1 MTGLTP
7 IPLSVLASR
16 MFAELE
22 RNDAIFDL
30 PARRFVLGDPKRDL
44 SVEVHGRRAATPFGP
59 AAGPHTQLAQ
69 NIVLAWLGGA
79 RIIELKTVQVLDTLE
94 IPRPCIDMATIGYN
108 VEWSQELRLTQSL
121 EEYVKAWM
129 LIHALV
135 ASGKLNLAPGFADT
149 VFDMSVGYDLK
160 GVKTAPMR
168 DFIEGLKDASA
179 IIDRLRPEMPEA
191 FRDLPYPARI
201 SDTLTLSTFHGC
213 PPEEIEGIADH
224 LMREHG
230 LSVVVKLNPTLVGRD
245 DMRSILNERLG
256 YTELH
261 VPDEA
266 FEKDATWEQAM
277 GICERLEAAAKALG
291 VGFGVKFSNTL
302 IVRNH
307 RDFFPAS
314 EKVMYT
320 SGAPLHVLA
329 VELVRRFRRRFGD
342 RIPVSFSAG
351 VDERNFAATVALGL
365 VPVTAC
371 SDLLK
376 PGGYGRAW
384 RMFEQLHKAMAGLGA
399 ADLATYTKRALAG
412 MGDGADVSEAR
423 LKNTEAYADA
433 VLSDPRYG
441 RTATNT
447 PPRRVG
453 SELKLLDCLTCDKCV
468 PVCPN
473 DANFTLSLPKGT
485 EIPTATA
492 TKTGDGWTVATGEP
506 IIVARPHQIANLA
519 DACNECGN
527 CDVFCPETGGPYKVK
542 PRFFLDPATWERQT
556 DRDGL
561 LVSGTAIRARVNG
574 VEYRIERGET
584 TRFVGPDF
592 AVDFDPADPAGTLS
606 GEGTFVDLGVCFT
619 LLTLVDGAAAD
630 VNWVSAEG

>member
-22 RNDAIFDL
+22 RNNAIFDL
-30 PARRFVLGDPKRDL
+30 PARRFVLGDPERDL
-44 SVEVHGRRAATPFGP
+44 SVNVHGHRAATPFGP

-79 RIIELKTVQVLDTLE
+79 RIIELKTVQILDALE
-94 IPRPCIDMATIGYN
+94 IPRPCIDMETIGFN

-129 LIHALV
+129 LIHALA
-135 ASGKLNLAPGFADT
+135 ASGKLKLAPGFTDT

-160 GVKTAPMR
+160 GVKTEPMR
-168 DFIEGLKDASA
+168 AFIEGLKDASA
-179 IIDRLRPEMPEA
+179 VIDRLRPEMPEA
-191 FRDLPYPARI
+191 YRDLSYPTRI

-230 LSVVVKLNPTLVGRD
+230 LSVVVKLNPTLVGRE
-245 DMRSILNERLG
+245 DMRAILNERLG
-256 YTELH
+256 YTELT

-277 GICERLEAAAKALG
+277 GIVERLEATAKSLG
-291 VGFGVKFSNTL
+291 LGFGVKFSNTL
-302 IVRNH
+302 IVENH
-307 RDFFPAS
+307 RGFFPAS

-329 VELVRRFRRRFGD
+329 IELVRRFRRRFED

-384 RMFEQLHKAMAGLGA
+384 RMFEQLHKTMAGLGA

-412 MGDGADVSEAR
+412 VGDGADVSEAR

-433 VLSDPRYG
+433 VQADPRYG
-441 RTATNT
+441 RAATNT

-453 SELKLLDCLTCDKCV
+453 TDLALFDCLTCDKCI

-473 DANFTLSLPKGT
+473 DANFTLMIPQGT
-485 EIPTATA
+485 TISTTTA
-492 TKTGDGWTVATGEP
+492 TKSGDGWTVTTGEP
-506 IIVARPHQIANLA
+506 IVTTKAHQIANLA
-519 DACNECGN
+519 DACNECGD
-527 CDVFCPETGGPYKVK
+527 CDIFCPESGGPYKVK

-556 DRDGL
+556 TRDGL
-561 LVSGTAIRARVNG
+561 LVSGTTIRARIEG
-574 VEYRIERGET
+574 VEYRIERGER

-592 AVDFDPADPAGTLS
+592 DVSFDSTDPAGTLS
-606 GEGTFVDLGVCFT
+606 GEGTFVDLGKCSTV
-619 LLTLVDGAAAD
+619 LVLVDGATAD

>member
-16 MFAELE
+16 MFAELR
-22 RNDAIFDL
+22 RNDSIFDL
-30 PARRFVLGDPKRDL
+30 PARRFVLGDPGRDL
-44 SVEVHGRRAATPFGP
+44 SVNVHGRRAATPFGP

-79 RIIELKTVQVLDTLE
+79 RIIELKTVQIIDTLE

-108 VEWSQELRLTQSL
+108 VEWSQELRLSQSL

-135 ASGKLNLAPGFADT
+135 ASGELKLAPGFADT

-160 GVKTAPMR
+160 GVKTEPMR
-168 DFIEGLKDASA
+168 AFIKGLKDASA

-256 YTELH
+256 YTELN

-266 FEKDATWEQAM
+266 FEKDASWEQAM
-277 GICERLEAAAKALG
+277 GICERLEATAKSLG

-302 IVRNH
+302 IVENH

-351 VDERNFAATVALGL
+351 VDERNFAGVVALGL

-399 ADLATYTKRALAG
+399 TDLATYTKRALAG
-412 MGDGADVSEAR
+412 SSDGAELSEAR
-423 LKNTEAYADA
+423 LKNTEAYADS

-441 RTATNT
+441 RAATNT

-453 SELKLLDCLTCDKCV
+453 TELGLLDCLTCDKCV

-473 DANFTLSLPKGT
+473 DANFTFPIPKGT
-485 EIPTATA
+485 EIPTWTA
-492 TKTGDGWTVATGEP
+492 TKAGDRWTVTAGEP
-506 IIVARPHQIANLA
+506 IVVSRPHQIANLA

-527 CDVFCPETGGPYKVK
+527 CDVFCPESGGPYKVK
-542 PRFFLDPATWERQT
+542 PRFFLDPATWEHQSG
-556 DRDGL
+556 RDGM
-561 LVSGTAIRARVNG
+561 LVSGPTIRARVDG
-574 VEYRIERGET
+574 VEYRVERGT
-584 TRFVGPDF
+584 PARFVGPDF
-592 AVDFDPADPAGTLS
+592 DVVFDPTDPAGTIS
-606 GEGTFVDLGVCFT
+606 GEGTTVDLGLYST
-619 LLTLVDGAAAD
+619 LSALVDGASAG
-630 VNWVSAEG
+630 VNWVGD